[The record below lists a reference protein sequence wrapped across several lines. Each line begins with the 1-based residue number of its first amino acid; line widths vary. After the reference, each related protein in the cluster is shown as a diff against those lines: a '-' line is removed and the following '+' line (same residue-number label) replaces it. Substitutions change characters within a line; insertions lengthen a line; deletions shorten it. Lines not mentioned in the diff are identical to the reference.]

1 MVADQNGNLLFE
13 FERRTQKLMNWVPI
27 LASAGQEPLGGA
39 CELFAKLVFPVGL
52 FALAERLA
60 PGRPSSAAIREPYT
74 EHRQRQIWRRS
85 IAGSAGSHSTRDRER
100 LGYSPD
106 NLPPESRVN

>member
-60 PGRPSSAAIREPYT
+60 PGRPSSAICAIIKESNEPSSLAF
-74 EHRQRQIWRRS
+74 IRRVCRS
-85 IAGSAGSHSTRDRER
+85 KTVGIFVSF
-100 LGYSPD
+100 
-106 NLPPESRVN
+106 PP